1 MAEPPAGPTAEH
13 PAAPAGDHPETTQ
26 TDAVRTEFG
35 DIVQQEL
42 ESMLPFTARLR
53 RSLEMLGGMVV
64 MASRA
69 IARAF
74 QRPFAPGDLA
84 YQMVALGARSLSIA
98 TLVAIF
104 AGLVISLQFAYF
116 LARFGVQHTVG
127 KVVVLTLFREL
138 GPVLTALTVGARIG
152 SGITAEL
159 GSMKVTEQIDAIS
172 ALGADPIKK
181 LVTPRLIACTLV
193 LPVLTAL
200 ADVFGLIAGSLVVK
214 GEYGI
219 PLEQFYRSV
228 VETAT
233 LRDFGSGIAKSAIF
247 GFMIAVV
254 GCFKGFG
261 VAGGTEGVGRA
272 TTETVAIASVAIC
285 LSDFFLTKL
294 FLSL

>member
-1 MAEPPAGPTAEH
+1 MSTDVPEPPPPLGEGRTEI
-13 PAAPAGDHPETTQ
+13 TQ
-26 TDAVRTEFG
+26 THALQPEFG
-35 DIVQQEL
+35 DMVQQEL
-42 ESMLPFTARLR
+42 ESLLPFTARVR
-53 RSLEMLGGMVV
+53 QFFEQLGGIVV
-64 MASRA
+64 MS
-69 IARAF
+69 ARALKRSVE
-74 QRPFAPGDLA
+74 RPWGASDLA
-84 YQMVALGARSLSIA
+84 YQMVALGQRSLSIA

-181 LVTPRLIACTLV
+181 LVAPRLIACTVV
-193 LPVLTAL
+193 LPVLTAM
-200 ADVFGLIAGSLVVK
+200 ADVFGLVAGSLVVHS
-214 GEYGI
+214 EYDI

-233 LRDFGSGIAKSAIF
+233 LADFGSGIAKSAIF
-247 GFMIAVV
+247 GFVIASV
-254 GCFKGFG
+254 GCFKGFN
-261 VAGGTEGVGRA
+261 VSGGTEGVGRA

-285 LSDFFLTKL
+285 LADFFLTKL